1 MHPKIA
7 ARRIEAELNS
17 TNYSDVELARSL
29 DQIQD
34 SLLFIKKKYGDTM
47 PFRKE
52 LEFCQNAKC
61 LLKTTEFETVVGKR
75 TRAYILVGLSE
86 MRDVLHAI
94 AIASEARSPAPE
106 PGNFEEPYILAAS

>member
-34 SLLFIKKKYGDTM
+34 SLIFIKKKYGGTM

-52 LEFCQNAKC
+52 LEFCQNAKY
-61 LLKTTEFETVVGKR
+61 LLKKTKFETVLGKR
-75 TRAYILVGLSE
+75 TRAYILIGLSE
-86 MRDVLHAI
+86 MRDVMH
-94 AIASEARSPAPE
+94 AIASEARSPVPGS
-106 PGNFEEPYILAAS
+106 GNFEEPYILAAS